1 VSAAPGVRFRHW
13 RESVGECVVVA
24 VRGYRVTFTN
34 SRGRRGT
41 TDLGLW
47 ITMARP
53 V

>member
-1 VSAAPGVRFRHW
+1 MTAAPGVRFRHW
-13 RESVGECVVVA
+13 REPAGECVVVA